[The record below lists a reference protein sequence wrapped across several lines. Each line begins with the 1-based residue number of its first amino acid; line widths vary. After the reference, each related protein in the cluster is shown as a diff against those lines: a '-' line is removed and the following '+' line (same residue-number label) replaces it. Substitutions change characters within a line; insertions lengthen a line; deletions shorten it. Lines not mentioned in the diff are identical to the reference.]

1 MHIIIKNLLIRKL
14 KKKLQLLNYINLPLI
29 KKKKSIF
36 LLNYQKGI
44 YQYYYTGMKLK
55 KTKSLLNIKVNLYR
69 EKDKT
74 YLNFL
79 LNASTIIY
87 FF

>member
-1 MHIIIKNLLIRKL
+1 MHIIIKKLLIKKL
-14 KKKLQLLNYINLPLI
+14 KKKLYILNYINLPII
-29 KKKKSIF
+29 KKKKNIF
-36 LLNYQKGI
+36 LINYQKGI
-44 YQYYYTGMKLK
+44 YQYYYTGIKLK
-55 KTKSLLNIKVNLYR
+55 KTKYLLNIKFNLYR

-79 LNASTIIY
+79 LHASTIIY

>member
-1 MHIIIKNLLIRKL
+1 MHILIKKLLIKKL
-14 KKKLQLLNYINLPLI
+14 KKKLQLLNYVNLPLI
-29 KKKKSIF
+29 KKKKNIF

-44 YQYYYTGMKLK
+44 YQYYYTGIKLK
-55 KTKSLLNIKVNLYR
+55 KSKFLLNIKFILYR

-74 YLNFL
+74 FLNFL
-79 LNASTIIY
+79 LNASNIIY

>member
-1 MHIIIKNLLIRKL
+1 MHLIIKKLLIKKL
-14 KKKLQLLNYINLPLI
+14 KKKLYLLSFCNLPII
-29 KKKKSIF
+29 KKKKNIF
-36 LLNYQKGI
+36 LINYQKGI
-44 YQYYYTGMKLK
+44 YQYYYTGIKLK
-55 KTKSLLNIKVNLYR
+55 KTKYLLNIKFNLYR